1 MKKITDFIIDK
12 RNIVLISFI
21 ILSIISLFLST
32 KVNIN
37 YDIAKYL
44 PSDSETRIGMD
55 LMETKLKELKT
66 SSFNLMFKDLND
78 NDKEKIFEEL
88 SNIKGIDS
96 INYEKTDDY
105 NKNNYTLYIINV
117 ADTSDS
123 KLAER
128 VFNKVLEKYE
138 DYEIYTSGDIASNN
152 EDVLPT
158 WIVIL
163 AVTCAL
169 VILIIMCSSYI
180 EPFLFLTVILI
191 AVLLNNGTNII
202 FDNVS
207 NITSSISAILQMALS
222 MDYSIMLMNRYSQEK
237 KEEKDKV
244 KAMKKALNKSF
255 SSISS
260 SSITTIVGLLA
271 LVFMSF
277 TIGRDLGF
285 VLAKG
290 VLLSLISIFTCLPA
304 LILIFDKLIIK
315 TQKKSPNIRL
325 DKLGKFSYKL
335 RKISIFLFIGAF
347 IFSFLTKGNLKILY
361 TENEGNKIKD
371 IFNTNNQMA
380 IIYKNKDEKKL
391 AKYCKELEKKEGIDK
406 ALCYSNTINEKL
418 KYNELNKRL
427 NDLGSTIEVDDY
439 LLKILF
445 YNYYNREEKNKMTFQ
460 EFIEFIQ
467 NEVTTNDDMNSKLD
481 DNIKKNIDKLGNFAN
496 IESINKK
503 RNSSEIASILEI
515 DTNNINDILIYYGS
529 KNITNKMSLMEFSNF
544 MNNYVIKNEKYSKNI
559 DNNTK
564 NSLNILT
571 SFTNINTI
579 STKMDSISISKL
591 FNLDSKTSKD
601 LYLYYL
607 TQNEIEERMTIN
619 TFVNFVINNV
629 LTNDEY
635 KNKFDDNTKQ
645 NLNTLKNFSDK
656 TLIMKEMNSKEL
668 ATIFN
673 MDENM
678 VKQLLYLQYK
688 TTDNNTKMNLKTF
701 ITTVDYLK
709 SSTNYLKDIDVT
721 SIVLL
726 ASSPQLMN
734 DPNNYTAS
742 EVATILNIDPKL
754 IYNLY
759 ALIDLANN
767 NTTTWTMTPNN
778 FTNLILINKDNISID
793 DITIKKLALL
803 STIMSSSI
811 NNTSYTYQELA
822 SITGIEMTITKSI
835 YSLYIS
841 TTNSLRLT
849 PIEFVN
855 FILNH
860 KNDEIL
866 SRSLTNKTI
875 KDLTLLSNI
884 MNSTVNNTYYNTNEL
899 SKLLN
904 IDTSSLN
911 LIYSLYN
918 YQNHNTLISLKEIVD
933 FLLNDVITKEEY
945 KNNFD
950 DEKLNKIKTINGIMN
965 ASIKNTK
972 YTKNEMFGILS
983 TLTKDIDEKMID
995 LLYIYYGSENEY
1007 NNKWSLTVEEFVN
1020 YLNDTILN
1028 DKRFNNFTEN
1038 DIRKNI
1044 KVAEK
1049 DINNAKELL
1058 VGNGYSRIVLNT
1070 NLELESNKT
1079 FDFIKDIKN
1088 DFEKRNLDSTY
1099 IIGNSPMAY
1108 EMSKTFN
1115 SELDFITIL
1124 TMLAIFIVVAF
1135 TFKSIIIPIIL
1146 VLLIQCSVYMTMGI
1160 LSFTG
1165 GTVYF
1170 IALLIVQSILMGA
1183 TIDYA
1188 ILYTSYYLE
1197 HRKTMNI
1204 KDSIINSY
1212 NKSIHTI
1219 LTSASILIIVTL
1231 IVGCFA
1237 SAIAAKICKTLSEG
1251 TLCSS
1256 LLILILL
1263 PAVLAMCDK
1272 LVIKKK
1278 S

>member
-12 RNIVLISFI
+12 RNVVLVTFI
-21 ILSIISLFLST
+21 ILSIISFFLSA

-37 YDIAKYL
+37 YDIARYL
-44 PSDSETRIGMD
+44 PNNSETRIGMD
-55 LMETKLKELKT
+55 LMETKLKELKS
-66 SSFNLMFKDLND
+66 SSFNLMFKDLDD
-78 NDKEKIFEEL
+78 NEKESIFKEL
-88 SNIKGIDS
+88 SNIKGISS
-96 INYEKTDDY
+96 INYDKTDNF
-105 NKNNYTLYIINV
+105 NKDNYTLYIINV
-117 ADTSDS
+117 EDTSDS
-123 KLAER
+123 KLAKG

-138 DYEIYTSGDIASNN
+138 DYEIYTSGDIASSN

-158 WIVIL
+158 WIVVL
-163 AVTCAL
+163 AVSCAL

-237 KEEKDKV
+237 KEENDEI

-315 TQKKSPNIRL
+315 TKKRSPNIRL
-325 DKLGKFSYKL
+325 DKLGKFSYKI

-371 IFNTNNQMA
+371 IFKTNNQMA
-380 IIYKNKDEKKL
+380 IIYKNHDEEKL
-391 AKYCKELEKKEGIDK
+391 AKYCKELEKKEGVDEI
-406 ALCYSNTINEKL
+406 LCYSNTINEKL
-418 KYNELNKRL
+418 QYDELNKRL
-427 NDLGSTIEVDDY
+427 SDLGSTIEIDDY
-439 LLKILF
+439 LLRILF

-467 NEVTTNDDMNSKLD
+467 NEVTENEEISSMLD
-481 DNIKKNIDKLGNFAN
+481 ENMKKNIDKLENFSN
-496 IESINKK
+496 VELINRK
-503 RNSSEIASILEI
+503 RNSSEISNILEI
-515 DTNNINDILIYYGS
+515 DMNNVNDILIYYGS
-529 KNITNKMSLMEFSNF
+529 KNITNKMSLVQFSNF
-544 MNNYVIKNEKYSKNI
+544 MNNYVLKNEKYSKSI
-559 DNNTK
+559 DNDTR
-564 NSLNILT
+564 NSLNTLAIF
-571 SFTNINTI
+571 SDINTI
-579 STKMDSISISKL
+579 TSKIDSQEIS
-591 FNLDSKTSKD
+591 NLLGQETRISKD

-607 TQNEIEERMTIN
+607 TQNEIEETMTIDN
-619 TFVNFVINNV
+619 FTTFVINNI
-629 LTNDEY
+629 LSNDKY
-635 KNKFDDNTKQ
+635 KDKFDSNTKQ
-645 NLNTLKNFSDK
+645 NINTLKNFSNK
-656 TLIMKEMNSKEL
+656 ELIMKDMNSKEL
-668 ATIFN
+668 SIMFNIDETII
-673 MDENM
+673 
-678 VKQLLYLQYK
+678 KQLLYLKYK
-688 TTDNNTKMNLKTF
+688 NTDNNTKIDFKTF
-701 ITTVDYLK
+701 ITTITYLK
-709 SSTNYLKDIDVT
+709 NSTNYLKDIDVSSIT
-721 SIVLL
+721 SL
-726 ASSPQLMN
+726 ATNPQFMN
-734 DPNNYTAS
+734 DPNFYTAN
-742 EVATILNIDPKL
+742 EVANILNIDSKL

-759 ALIDLANN
+759 ALVDLINN
-767 NTTTWTMTPNN
+767 NTNTWTITPNDL
-778 FTNLILINKDNISID
+778 TTLILDNKDNINLD
-793 DITIKKLALL
+793 DITIKKIMLL

-811 NNTSYTYQELA
+811 NNTLYKYQELSSLIGLDSA
-822 SITGIEMTITKSI
+822 TTKSI
-835 YSLYIS
+835 YSLYLS
-841 TTNSLRLT
+841 NSLKLS
-849 PIEFVN
+849 PVEFVD

-860 KNDEIL
+860 KEDEIL
-866 SRSLTNKTI
+866 SKNLSNETINSLI
-875 KDLTLLSNI
+875 LLSNI
-884 MNSTVNNTYYNTNEL
+884 MNSTINNIYYNVNDL

-904 IDTSSLN
+904 INTSRLS

-918 YQNHNTLISLKEIVD
+918 YQNNNSVISLKEIVE
-933 FLLNDVITKEEY
+933 FLLTDVITSEEY
-945 KNNFD
+945 KSNFD
-950 DEKLNKIKTINGIMN
+950 INKINKLKTINGIMN
-965 ASIKNTK
+965 ASINHTK
-972 YTKNEMFGILS
+972 YTKNEMFGMLS
-983 TLTKDIDEKMID
+983 NLTNDIDKKMID

-1007 NNKWSLTVEEFVN
+1007 NNKWALTVEEFVN
-1020 YLNDTILN
+1020 YLNNTILN
-1028 DKRFNNFTEN
+1028 DERFNDFIEK
-1038 DIRKNI
+1038 DVRKNI
-1044 KVAEK
+1044 KVAKK
-1049 DINNAKELL
+1049 DIKEAKELL
-1058 VGNGYSRIVLNT
+1058 VGNGYSRIILNT
-1070 NLELESNKT
+1070 NLDLESNKT
-1079 FDFIKDIKN
+1079 FDLVKDIKK
-1088 DFEKRNLDSTY
+1088 DFEKRNLKSTY

-1124 TMLAIFIVVAF
+1124 TMIAIFIVVAF

-1146 VLLIQCSVYMTMGI
+1146 VLLIQCAVYMTMGI

-1197 HRKTMNI
+1197 HRKTMDI
-1204 KDSIINSY
+1204 KTSIITSY

-1251 TLCSS
+1251 TLCSA

-1272 LVIKKK
+1272 FIIKKK
-1278 S
+1278 N